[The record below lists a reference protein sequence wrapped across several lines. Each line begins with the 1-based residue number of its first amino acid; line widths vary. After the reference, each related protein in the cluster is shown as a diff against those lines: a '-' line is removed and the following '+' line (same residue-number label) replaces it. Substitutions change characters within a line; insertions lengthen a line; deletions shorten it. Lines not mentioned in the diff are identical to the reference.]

1 MTYRDIVE
9 DLPLAIGLQARNI
22 AVTETG
28 MKIIPPGFGAAD
40 RARQILGEEEFSK
53 WIEAD

>member
-1 MTYRDIVE
+1 
-9 DLPLAIGLQARNI
+9 LPLAIGLQARNI